1 MDKPVEVADRV
12 YAYPQHDGS
21 WWVNTTGFVVGRRDI
36 VAIDSCATR
45 GRTERFRAAIAGV
58 ADLPVTRLVNT
69 HHHGDHT
76 YGNALFDATV
86 IGHENCRTEALNDRA
101 REEAGALWSPTPDW
115 GDLPV
120 DPPSVTFSHSL
131 TLHVDDLRME
141 LIHPGTPAHTRGD
154 VVCWLPEQ
162 RVLFTGDLVFN
173 GGTPLVMQ
181 GSVTGSLEVL
191 RFLRGFHAEIFVPGH
206 GVPTTP
212 DILDLHERY
221 YRFVLRLAEDARA
234 RGLTPLEAA
243 RESDL
248 GEFSDLLDPERIV
261 LNLHRAYAD
270 LSGVGDVDLRQAF
283 ADAIAY
289 NGGRPLHCI
298 A

>member
-1 MDKPVEVADRV
+1 MDKPIEVADRV
-12 YAYPQHDGS
+12 YAYPQDDGS

-36 VAIDSCATR
+36 VAIDSCSTLR
-45 GRTERFRAAIAGV
+45 RTERFRDAIAGV

-76 YGNALFDATV
+76 YGNALFDAVV
-86 IGHENCRTEALNDRA
+86 IGHENCRTEALDDRA
-101 REEAGALWSPTPDW
+101 REHADALWSPAPDW
-115 GDLPV
+115 GDLPL
-120 DPPSVTFSHSL
+120 DPPSVTFSDSL
-131 TLHVDDLRME
+131 TLYLDELRME
-141 LIHPGTPAHTRGD
+141 LIHPGTPAHTKGD
-154 VVCWLPEQ
+154 IVCWLPEQ

-173 GGTPLVMQ
+173 GGTPLMLQ
-181 GSVTGSLEVL
+181 GSVTGSLEAL
-191 RFLRGFHAEIFVPGH
+191 KFLRGFPAETLVPGH
-206 GVPTTP
+206 GIPTGP

-221 YRFVLRLAEDARA
+221 YRFVLRSAEQARA

-243 RESDL
+243 RELDL
-248 GEFSDLLDPERIV
+248 GEFTDLLDPERIV

-270 LSGVGDVDLRQAF
+270 LSGDGDVDPREAF

-289 NGGRPLHCI
+289 NGGRPLRCV